1 MILDKMKEIIARSFP
16 DVDIST
22 VSEDT
27 RLVEDLGFDSLSF
40 MMMAMEI
47 EDTFGFKFKEMVKF
61 ETVADACRYLES
73 RI

>member
-1 MILDKMKEIIARSFP
+1 MLDKMKEIIARSFP
-16 DVDIST
+16 DVDVNTIT
-22 VSEDT
+22 LDT

-47 EDTFGFKFKEMVKF
+47 EDAFGFRFKEMVKF
-61 ETVADACRYLES
+61 ETIGDACRYLES

>member
-1 MILDKMKEIIARSFP
+1 MLDKMKEILARSFP
-16 DVDIST
+16 DVDVNTIT
-22 VSEDT
+22 LDT

-47 EDTFGFKFKEMVKF
+47 EDTFGFRFKEMVKF
-61 ETVADACRYLES
+61 ETIDDACRYLES